1 MLRCYLYLVKYRNK
15 GVKKMT
21 KARENEIIDA
31 CAKLYESM
39 SFKEITI
46 KKIGDAT
53 SFTRTS
59 IYNYYQTKEEIFLSL
74 LKREYDKWSEDLNS
88 YINSN
93 KEIDKAEFA
102 DILAH
107 SLEKRKT
114 MLRLVSMNLSDIEEN
129 SRLQNLV
136 EFKISYGKSVNMVRK
151 CLDKFCRNMSD
162 DEKDN
167 FIFIFF
173 PFIYGIYPYSTAT
186 QKQRD
191 AMAQAKINYTCVSIY
206 EIALTGIK
214 KLLDL

>member
-1 MLRCYLYLVKYRNK
+1 
-15 GVKKMT
+15 MT

-31 CAKLYESM
+31 CAKLYENM
-39 SFKEITI
+39 SFREITI
-46 KKIGDAT
+46 KKIGNET

-74 LKREYDKWSEDLNS
+74 LKREYDSWSEDLSN
-88 YINSN
+88 YINSS
-93 KEIDKAEFA
+93 KEIDRAEFA

-114 MLRLVSMNLSDIEEN
+114 MLRLVSMNLNDIEEN
-129 SRLQNLV
+129 SRLEKLV

-151 CLDKFCRNMSD
+151 CLNKFCLDMSE

-173 PFIYGIYPYSTAT
+173 PFIYGIYPYSTVT
-186 QKQRD
+186 QKQRE
-191 AMAQAKINYTCVSIY
+191 AMTQAKINYTCVSIY
-206 EIALTGIK
+206 KIALMGIK
-214 KLLDL
+214 KLLNL